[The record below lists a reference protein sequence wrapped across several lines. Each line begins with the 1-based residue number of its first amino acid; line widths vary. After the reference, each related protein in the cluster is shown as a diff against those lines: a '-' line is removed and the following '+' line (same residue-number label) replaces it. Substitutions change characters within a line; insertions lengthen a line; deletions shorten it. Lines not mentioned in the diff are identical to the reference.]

1 MAARPAVVGGA
12 DREGEKSFLDPEAAF
27 SYKASAKAGDR
38 LSSENFVK
46 RAVSMRRAPIAI
58 VVCALSSGAPGLAA
72 SSGVSVEPEALAH
85 YSYCVNEAK
94 DRSFVFVLS
103 RQILYRCHGD
113 VAVSYFNYL
122 GHRRIRERRME
133 DETGVYLFRTISG
146 VGRCWN
152 KIYDEARLPVSAFG
166 CEIYVDI

>member
-1 MAARPAVVGGA
+1 MRQRLFFLAT
-12 DREGEKSFLDPEAAF
+12 SFQ
-27 SYKASAKAGDR
+27 
-38 LSSENFVK
+38 K
-46 RAVSMRRAPIAI
+46 RAVTMRRAPS
-58 VVCALSSGAPGLAA
+58 ALSIFVLLLGAPGVAA

-94 DRSFVFVLS
+94 DRSFVFVLP

-113 VAVSYFNYL
+113 VAISYFNYL
-122 GHRRIRERRME
+122 GHHRIPARRVE

-152 KIYDEARLPVSAFG
+152 KILDETRLPISAFG
-166 CEIYVDI
+166 CEIFVDI

>member
-1 MAARPAVVGGA
+1 
-12 DREGEKSFLDPEAAF
+12 
-27 SYKASAKAGDR
+27 
-38 LSSENFVK
+38 
-46 RAVSMRRAPIAI
+46 MRKIQSVISICAI
-58 VVCALSSGAPGLAA
+58 LFGAPGLAA
-72 SSGVSVEPEALAH
+72 PSGVSVEPEALAH

-113 VAVSYFNYL
+113 VAISYFNYL
-122 GHRRIRERRME
+122 GHLHVRDRRVE

-152 KIYDEARLPVSAFG
+152 KIFDEARLPVSAFG
-166 CEIYVDI
+166 CEIFVDI